1 MLATVGIG
9 FLAAAMVA
17 TTVFGVVA
25 IRTQWMLPWLRRST
39 LRPVLWGWATLSG
52 SAGLGLWCVAV
63 ATERVDAFGLAGLIL
78 IVTDTV
84 LSYLATRPGRVTT
97 P

>member
-1 MLATVGIG
+1 MLTTVGIG

-25 IRTQWMLPWLRRST
+25 IRTEWMLPWLRRST
-39 LRPVLWGWATLSG
+39 PRPVLWGCATLSG
-52 SAGLGLWCVAV
+52 SAGLGLWCVAM
-63 ATERVDAFGLAGLIL
+63 ATERADVFGLGLIL
-78 IVTDTV
+78 IVTHTV